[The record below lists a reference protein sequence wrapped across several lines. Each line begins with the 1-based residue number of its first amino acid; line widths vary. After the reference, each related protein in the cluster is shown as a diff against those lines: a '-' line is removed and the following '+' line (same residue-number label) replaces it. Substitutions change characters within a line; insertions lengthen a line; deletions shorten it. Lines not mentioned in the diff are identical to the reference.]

1 MGQLVGVPARPR
13 RERHFAPAMGLA
25 AQLGRGTR
33 RVVTDAVIGRS
44 ARLPRRVADLTEA
57 HLTRLLGR
65 RVERVT
71 VVDGDAGTSS
81 RARLALDGDGV
92 PSTVFVK
99 MPAETVATRFIT
111 ELGRL
116 AETETRF
123 YSEVAPQLRDVPQ
136 AHATAFDPRT
146 GRFLVVLED
155 LAADRC
161 EFADTLHPLTKDQAV
176 LLVELLARVHA
187 VFWERLPTSRKAAL
201 GWVYSASEDPVALLT
216 GRLLRMS
223 AKRLAD
229 KTEIPVD
236 RGRFIDENYRA
247 VASLIDSG
255 PQTLMHGDA
264 HPGNVYFRNGRA
276 GLLDWQAIRRGHVS
290 RELSYSLISG
300 MTTADRQRTERDLL
314 DTYRQ
319 AVRAA
324 GGPDLDRE
332 DLWTR
337 YRQSALYVYT
347 ASAITAG
354 LGGMQDDAIAL
365 AGLARAVAA
374 LEDLDTVAAL
384 RAAL

>member
-136 AHATAFDPRT
+136 AHATAFDP
-146 GRFLVVLED
+146 
-155 LAADRC
+155 
-161 EFADTLHPLTKDQAV
+161 LTKDQAV

-236 RGRFIDENYRA
+236 RGRFIDENYGA